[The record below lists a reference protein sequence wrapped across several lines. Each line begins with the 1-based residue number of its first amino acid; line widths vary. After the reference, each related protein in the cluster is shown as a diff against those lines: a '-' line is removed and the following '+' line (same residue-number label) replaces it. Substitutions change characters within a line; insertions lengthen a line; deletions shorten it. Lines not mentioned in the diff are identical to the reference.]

1 VYTEVTSLITTY
13 CSEATTLTY
22 SSQTYPVTAPGTVTI
37 PVVISTPV
45 SAPAASSPAAS
56 APSAST
62 WYQPTTIY
70 YTTYCPP
77 ESSVVVISSQTY
89 PVSTPGYVT
98 IPIVTSTP
106 IVVSSPGGVESTSA
120 GIKSTPAV
128 GVSTAIGTTYV
139 PSQATASTS
148 APIQAN
154 GAMKNGASIGAFV
167 AAIAAAFL

>member
-1 VYTEVTSLITTY
+1 MYTEVTSLITTY

-45 SAPAASSPAAS
+45 SAPAAS

-106 IVVSSPGGVESTSA
+106 VVVSSPGGVESTSA

-154 GAMKNGASIGAFV
+154 EAMKNGASIGAFV